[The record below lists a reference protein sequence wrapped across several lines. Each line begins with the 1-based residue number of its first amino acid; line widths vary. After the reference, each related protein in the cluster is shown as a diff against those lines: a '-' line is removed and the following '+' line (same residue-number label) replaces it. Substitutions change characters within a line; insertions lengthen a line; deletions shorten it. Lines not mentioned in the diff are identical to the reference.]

1 MKSTSKFYK
10 SSNEN
15 ESNENSYINQTIQTL
30 PSINNNNNT
39 NNNNNILNTE
49 STNKNTSRN
58 INVTFSQEDSDKSFD
73 KIFMTS
79 KNKSPKNNNNF
90 HPYNKNIRHYV
101 LKTKEEIKNEEKIKQ
116 KKELN
121 LKKKLFKNLSNKQ
134 RERFILDKLYGL
146 TPSYKEKYEKVKKRK
161 NLSLEEYQNHILSFF
176 SNNTDI
182 NKMVFMDLKQN
193 FEEIKENNDSIC
205 VLPPINVDNI
215 IYHVKNSVKE
225 KKSDKMM
232 SIRDYLNKNEKE
244 KNRKKD
250 DFEIEEEQIKQMK
263 KYKIIP
269 KKKRNKNLDVL
280 PSHLRDLLQKQLK
293 FNV

>member
-1 MKSTSKFYK
+1 MKTPSKFNQNLN
-10 SSNEN
+10 SNEN
-15 ESNENSYINQTIQTL
+15 NENSFINQTIQTL
-30 PSINNNNNT
+30 PSINNNNK
-39 NNNNNILNTE
+39 NI
-49 STNKNTSRN
+49 SRN
-58 INVTFSQEDSDKSFD
+58 LNESFSHESDSFD
-73 KIFMTS
+73 KVFLTAKKQ
-79 KNKSPKNNNNF
+79 KNQKSNNF
-90 HPYNKNIRHYV
+90 HPYDKNVRNFKSI
-101 LKTKEEIKNEEKIKQ
+101 TKEEEKNNEKIKK

-146 TPSYKEKYEKVKKRK
+146 TPSFKEKYEKIKKKK
-161 NLSLEEYQNHILSFF
+161 NLSLEQYQNHILTFF

-182 NKMVFMDLKQN
+182 NKMDFMDLKQN
-193 FEEIKENNDSIC
+193 FEEIKENSDSIC

-232 SIRDYLNKNEKE
+232 SIREYLNKNERE

-293 FNV
+293 FNI

>member
-1 MKSTSKFYK
+1 MNTPSKF
-10 SSNEN
+10 NN
-15 ESNENSYINQTIQTL
+15 NLNSNENSFINQTL
-30 PSINNNNNT
+30 PSINNNHANR
-39 NNNNNILNTE
+39 
-49 STNKNTSRN
+49 NTSRN
-58 INVTFSQEDSDKSFD
+58 LNESLSQESESFD
-73 KIFMTS
+73 KVFLTS
-79 KNKSPKNNNNF
+79 RKKKNQKSNNF
-90 HPYNKNIRHYV
+90 HPYDKNVRKYKFI
-101 LKTKEEIKNEEKIKQ
+101 TKEEEKNNEKIKK
-116 KKELN
+116 KKELH

-146 TPSYKEKYEKVKKRK
+146 TPSFKEKYEKIKKKK
-161 NLSLEEYQNHILSFF
+161 NLSLEQYQNHILSFF

-182 NKMVFMDLKQN
+182 NKMDFMDLKQN

-215 IYHVKNSVKE
+215 IYHVKNTVKD

-232 SIRDYLNKNEKE
+232 SIKEYLNKNEKE

>member
-1 MKSTSKFYK
+1 MNTPSKFYNNLN
-10 SSNEN
+10 SNET
-15 ESNENSYINQTIQTL
+15 NENSYINQTL
-30 PSINNNNNT
+30 PSINNNNHT
-39 NNNNNILNTE
+39 NR
-49 STNKNTSRN
+49 NTSRN
-58 INVTFSQEDSDKSFD
+58 LNESLSHESDSFD
-73 KIFMTS
+73 KVFLTS
-79 KNKSPKNNNNF
+79 RKKKNQKSNNF
-90 HPYNKNIRHYV
+90 HPYDKNVRNYKFI
-101 LKTKEEIKNEEKIKQ
+101 TKEEEKNNEKIKK
-116 KKELN
+116 KKELH

-146 TPSYKEKYEKVKKRK
+146 TPSFKEKYEKIKKKK
-161 NLSLEEYQNHILSFF
+161 NLSLEQYQNHILSFF

-182 NKMVFMDLKQN
+182 NKMDFMDLKQN

-215 IYHVKNSVKE
+215 IYHVKNTVKD

-232 SIRDYLNKNEKE
+232 SIKEYLNKNERE

>member
-1 MKSTSKFYK
+1 MNTPSKFNNNLN
-10 SSNEN
+10 SNET
-15 ESNENSYINQTIQTL
+15 NENSYINQTL
-30 PSINNNNNT
+30 PSINNNNHT
-39 NNNNNILNTE
+39 NR
-49 STNKNTSRN
+49 NTSRN
-58 INVTFSQEDSDKSFD
+58 FNESLSHESDSLDKVFL
-73 KIFMTS
+73 TS
-79 KNKSPKNNNNF
+79 RKKKNQKSNNF
-90 HPYNKNIRHYV
+90 HPYDKNVRKYKLI
-101 LKTKEEIKNEEKIKQ
+101 TKEEEKNNEKIKK
-116 KKELN
+116 KKELH

-146 TPSYKEKYEKVKKRK
+146 TPSFKEKYEKIKKKK
-161 NLSLEEYQNHILSFF
+161 NLSLEQYQNHILSFF

-182 NKMVFMDLKQN
+182 NKMDFMDLKQN

-232 SIRDYLNKNEKE
+232 SIREYLNKNERE

>member
-1 MKSTSKFYK
+1 MKTPSKFNQNLN
-10 SSNEN
+10 SNEN
-15 ESNENSYINQTIQTL
+15 NENSFINQTIQTL
-30 PSINNNNNT
+30 PSINNNNK
-39 NNNNNILNTE
+39 NI
-49 STNKNTSRN
+49 SRN
-58 INVTFSQEDSDKSFD
+58 LNESFSHESDSFD
-73 KIFMTS
+73 KVFLTAKKQ
-79 KNKSPKNNNNF
+79 KNQKSNNF
-90 HPYNKNIRHYV
+90 HPYDKNVRNFKSI
-101 LKTKEEIKNEEKIKQ
+101 TKEEEKNNEKIKK

-146 TPSYKEKYEKVKKRK
+146 TPSFKEKYEKIKKKK
-161 NLSLEEYQNHILSFF
+161 NLSLEQYQNHILTFF

-182 NKMVFMDLKQN
+182 NKMDFMDLKQN
-193 FEEIKENNDSIC
+193 FEEIKENSDSIC

-215 IYHVKNSVKE
+215 IYHVKNSVKK

-232 SIRDYLNKNEKE
+232 SIREYLNKNERE

-293 FNV
+293 FNI

>member
-1 MKSTSKFYK
+1 MKTNQNSI
-10 SSNEN
+10 SNEN
-15 ESNENSYINQTIQTL
+15 ENSFVNQTIQTL
-30 PSINNNNNT
+30 PSINND
-39 NNNNNILNTE
+39 
-49 STNKNTSRN
+49 NKNVSRN
-58 INVTFSQEDSDKSFD
+58 LGESFSHDSESFD
-73 KIFMTS
+73 KVFLTAKK
-79 KNKSPKNNNNF
+79 KNQKSNNF
-90 HPYNKNIRHYV
+90 HPYNKNVRNY
-101 LKTKEEIKNEEKIKQ
+101 KTITKAEENNNEKIKK
-116 KKELN
+116 KKELR
-121 LKKKLFKNLSNKQ
+121 LKKKMFQNLSNKQ

-146 TPSYKEKYEKVKKRK
+146 TPSFKEKYEKIKKKK
-161 NLSLEEYQNHILSFF
+161 NLSLEQYQNHILSFF

-182 NKMVFMDLKQN
+182 NKMEFMDLKQN
-193 FEEIKENNDSIC
+193 FEEIKENNDSIY

-232 SIRDYLNKNEKE
+232 SIREYLNKNERE

-263 KYKIIP
+263 KFKIIP

>member
-1 MKSTSKFYK
+1 MKTPSKF
-10 SSNEN
+10 NQN
-15 ESNENSYINQTIQTL
+15 LNSNENSFINQTVQTL
-30 PSINNNNNT
+30 PSINNNN
-39 NNNNNILNTE
+39 
-49 STNKNTSRN
+49 KNVSRN
-58 INVTFSQEDSDKSFD
+58 LNESFSHESESFD
-73 KIFMTS
+73 KVFLTAKKQ
-79 KNKSPKNNNNF
+79 KNQKSNNF
-90 HPYNKNIRHYV
+90 HPYNKNVRNYKTI
-101 LKTKEEIKNEEKIKQ
+101 TKEEEKNNEKIKK
-116 KKELN
+116 KKELH

-146 TPSYKEKYEKVKKRK
+146 TPSFKEKYEKIKKKK
-161 NLSLEEYQNHILSFF
+161 NLSLEQYQNHILSFF

-182 NKMVFMDLKQN
+182 NKMDFMDLKQN

-232 SIRDYLNKNEKE
+232 SMREYLNKNEKE

>member
-1 MKSTSKFYK
+1 MKTPSKFNQNLNT
-10 SSNEN
+10 NET
-15 ESNENSYINQTIQTL
+15 NENSFINQTVQTL
-30 PSINNNNNT
+30 PSIDN
-39 NNNNNILNTE
+39 
-49 STNKNTSRN
+49 NKNISRN
-58 INVTFSQEDSDKSFD
+58 LNESFSHESDSFD
-73 KIFMTS
+73 KVFLTA
-79 KNKSPKNNNNF
+79 KKQKKQKSNNF
-90 HPYNKNIRHYV
+90 HPYNKNIRNF
-101 LKTKEEIKNEEKIKQ
+101 KSITKEEEKNNEKIKK

-134 RERFILDKLYGL
+134 RERYILDKLYGL
-146 TPSYKEKYEKVKKRK
+146 TPSFREKYENIKKKK
-161 NLSLEEYQNHILSFF
+161 NLSLEQYQNHILSFF

-182 NKMVFMDLKQN
+182 NKMDFMDLKQN
-193 FEEIKENNDSIC
+193 FEEIKENSDSIC

-232 SIRDYLNKNEKE
+232 SIREYLNKNEKE

-293 FNV
+293 FNI

>member
-1 MKSTSKFYK
+1 MNTPSKFY
-10 SSNEN
+10 NN
-15 ESNENSYINQTIQTL
+15 LNSNENSFINQTL
-30 PSINNNNNT
+30 PSINNNNHT
-39 NNNNNILNTE
+39 NR
-49 STNKNTSRN
+49 NTSRN
-58 INVTFSQEDSDKSFD
+58 LNESLSQESESFD
-73 KIFMTS
+73 KVFLTS
-79 KNKSPKNNNNF
+79 RKKKNQKNNNF
-90 HPYNKNIRHYV
+90 HPYDKNVRKYKFI
-101 LKTKEEIKNEEKIKQ
+101 TKEEEKNNEKIKK
-116 KKELN
+116 KKELH

-146 TPSYKEKYEKVKKRK
+146 TPSFKEKYEKIKKKK
-161 NLSLEEYQNHILSFF
+161 NLSLEQYQNHILSFF

-182 NKMVFMDLKQN
+182 NKMDFMDLKQN

-215 IYHVKNSVKE
+215 IYHVKNTVKD

-232 SIRDYLNKNEKE
+232 SIKEYLNKNEKE